1 MMILYKLKKRSMS
14 LAFVLSLSASMAL
27 GQTVTITGKVTDVET
42 QQALP
47 GASVLVVGTS
57 TGTITDADGNF
68 SLNVNTGAKSIK
80 IAISFIGYA
89 NTTFDV
95 AVVNGSAA
103 PVNAAL
109 LPDIQSLDEVVVTGT
124 SVATSKRQLGNAI
137 STLQAKDFQS
147 GTGTSIDQL
156 LTGKVAGA
164 QITQNSGNPA
174 GGISIRLR
182 GPSTINGSSDP
193 LFIIDGVIVNNDSP
207 QLVDLGGYAQNRL
220 VDINPND
227 IERIEVIK
235 GAAAAAI
242 YGSRANNGVVQ
253 IFTKRGKEGKAQ
265 IEFSTQFRVNEVR
278 KTLPFNQHPF
288 RFTNLTNTD
297 VTQVPVERFD
307 FQDKIFRKG
316 IGTENYVSVSGGSAT
331 SQYFFSGSN
340 FYNQGIIDKTDFSR
354 NGFRLRVQQK
364 FGSRATLSVGA
375 NYTMSTSNEIPNGGI
390 NEAYGALTGF
400 LFSNNTVNPE
410 AKDPVTGR
418 YVSTASVYNNLRRTN
433 PLEAI
438 NRFEFTQRVSRF
450 IGDAQFQL
458 NLLEGL
464 NLNYTLGI
472 DTYTQLSQGYI
483 PPGNTTP
490 SYDLGFSRRGD
501 QNVFQINNDI
511 TLTYQKD
518 INDWI
523 ESTTGIGGTVQYDR
537 SYSTVMTATQLGAF
551 GQTINNGAS
560 IIPSE
565 SRSERAFMGAYL
577 QQTFGIKKKIFLTGA
592 GRFDAASVYGISHR
606 WQFFPKVSGSYV
618 LSEEG
623 FWKDNLSKVAS
634 SFKIR
639 TAWGEAG
646 NLTAIGAYDR
656 FFNYDPAN
664 VGAFIGYAPRTA
676 LGNIDIKPERQTE
689 LELGFDLGLLKDRIG
704 VEFTYYNKDVK
715 DLILNRTLAPTT
727 GFNNRFVNI
736 GTMTNKGFE
745 MQIRAVAIQSPSI
758 KWTTTFG
765 YTNNKNTVDGVEGN
779 GVLPF
784 AGGFGQVAAVNGY
797 PLGAFFSTFFARN
810 NDGSLLLNAAG
821 IPQRELGVQ
830 GPDGTYTIGRNT
842 TTGQPSGSPLSRVIG
857 NPNPEHIVS
866 WINEVDYKGFSF
878 RMQFDGMLGF
888 DVFNFTKRVGDNANY
903 GGLKGYEAE
912 LRGEVPKGTSAA
924 LFGIFE
930 NWIEKGD
937 FVKLREVSI
946 SYTVTPRFLGIQ
958 NMRVFISGRN
968 LVSFDNYSGYDPE
981 TNAAGQ
987 SNAVRGFDFAEVPIP
1002 RTYAF
1007 GVNLKF

>member
-1 MMILYKLKKRSMS
+1 MGLVFL
-14 LAFVLSLSASMAL
+14 LAFTTLQAQAQEV
-27 GQTVTITGKVTDVET
+27 VVTGKVTDAET
-42 QQALP
+42 QQGLP
-47 GASVLVVGTS
+47 GASVLVTGT
-57 TGTITDADGNF
+57 TNGTITDSDGNF
-68 SLNVNTGAKSIK
+68 SLSVQSLNGQVQLQ
-80 IAISFIGYA
+80 ISFIGY
-89 NTTFDV
+89 TTTMTSV
-95 AVVNGSAA
+95 SVSNGTAVPLSIQ
-103 PVNAAL
+103 L
-109 LPDIQSLDEVVVTGT
+109 KPDITSLDEVIVTGT

-137 STLQAKDFQS
+137 STVQAKDIQL
-147 GTGTSIDQL
+147 GTGSSIDQL

-174 GGISIRLR
+174 GGISVRLR
-182 GPSTINGSSDP
+182 GPSTISGSSDP
-193 LFIIDGVIVNNDSP
+193 LYIVDGVIVNNDSP

-227 IERIEVIK
+227 IERIEIIK

-253 IFTKRGKEGKAQ
+253 IFTKRGKEGKTQ
-265 IEFSTQFRVNEVR
+265 VEFSTQLRMNEVR
-278 KTLPFNQHPF
+278 KTLPYNEYPF
-288 RFTNLTNTD
+288 RFTNLVNTD
-297 VTQVPVERFD
+297 VSQVPVERFD

-316 IGTENYVSVSGGSAT
+316 IGTENYLSLSGGSAST
-331 SQYFFSGSN
+331 QYFFSVSN

-354 NGFRLRVQQK
+354 NGFRMRVQQK
-364 FGSRATLSVGA
+364 FANKATLSVGA
-375 NYTMSTSNEIPNGGI
+375 NYNISTSNEIPNGGI

-400 LFSNNTVNPE
+400 IFSNNTVNPE
-410 AKDPVTGR
+410 AKDLVTGR
-418 YVSTASVYNNLRRTN
+418 YLSTASVYNGLRRTN

-438 NRFEFTQRVSRF
+438 NRFEFKQRVSRF
-450 IGDAQFQL
+450 IGDAQLQI
-458 NLLEGL
+458 NLMEGL
-464 NLNYTLGI
+464 NLNYNLGI

-483 PPGNTTP
+483 PPSNTTP

-501 QNVFQINNDI
+501 QNVFQINNDVS
-511 TLTYQKD
+511 LTYQKD
-518 INDWI
+518 VKDWL

-537 SYSTVMTATQLGAF
+537 NYSTVITATQLGAF

-565 SRSERAFMGAYL
+565 SRSERAFMGAYI
-577 QQTFGIKKKIFLTGA
+577 QQTFGIKRKIFVTGA
-592 GRFDAASVYGISHR
+592 GRIDAASVYGLSNR
-606 WQFFPKVSGSYV
+606 WQFFPKVSGSYI

-623 FWKDNLSKVAS
+623 FWKQGLSDIAS
-634 SFKIR
+634 SFKLR
-639 TAWGEAG
+639 AAWGEAG

-656 FFNYDPAN
+656 YPNYSPTPLGN
-664 VGAFIGYAPRTA
+664 LVGYAPSST
-676 LGNIDIKPERQTE
+676 LGNIDLKPERQTE
-689 LELGFDLGLLKDRIG
+689 LEFGFDLGLLKDRVTI
-704 VEFTYYNKDVK
+704 EFTYYNKDVK

-727 GFNNRFVNI
+727 GFNNRFINI

-745 MQIRAVAIQSPSI
+745 LQVRAVPVQNQNL
-758 KWTTTFG
+758 KWSTIVS

-784 AGGFGQVAAVNGY
+784 SGGFGQVAAVNGY
-797 PLGAFFSTFFARN
+797 SLGAFYSTFFARN
-810 NDGSLLLNAAG
+810 DDGTLLLNTAG
-821 IPQRELGVQ
+821 LPQRELGVQ
-830 GPDGTYTIGRNT
+830 GSNGTYTVSRT
-842 TTGQPSGSPLSRVIG
+842 AAGQPSGSPLSRVIG

-866 WINEVDYKGFSF
+866 WINEVEYKRFNF

-888 DVFNFTKRVGDNANY
+888 DVFNFTKRVGDNQNY
-903 GGLKGYEAE
+903 GGLKGYERE
-912 LRGEVPKGTSAA
+912 LKGEVPKGTSGQ

-946 SYTVTPRFLGIQ
+946 SYTVKPTILGIQ

-968 LVSFDNYSGYDPE
+968 LLSFDNYSGYDPE

-987 SNAVRGFDFAEVPIP
+987 TNAVRGFDFVEVPIP
-1002 RTYAF
+1002 RTYAV